1 MLHRV
6 QISAMVS
13 KHVHI

>member
-1 MLHRV
+1 M
-6 QISAMVS
+6 IFIVS